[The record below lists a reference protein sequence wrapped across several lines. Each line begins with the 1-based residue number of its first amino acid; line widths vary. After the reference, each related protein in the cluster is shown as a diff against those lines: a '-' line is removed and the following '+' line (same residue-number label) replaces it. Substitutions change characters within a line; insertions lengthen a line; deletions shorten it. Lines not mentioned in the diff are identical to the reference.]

1 MFIEY
6 KNDIIIVDAG
16 MEFAA
21 NEELGADYIIPD
33 IAYLKKNKS
42 KIR

>member
-1 MFIEY
+1 LVIEY

-21 NEELGADYIIPD
+21 NEEL
-33 IAYLKKNKS
+33 
-42 KIR
+42 

>member
-6 KNDIIIVDAG
+6 GNDLIVVDAG

-21 NEELGADYIIPD
+21 NEEL
-33 IAYLKKNKS
+33 
-42 KIR
+42 

>member
-6 KNDIIIVDAG
+6 QNDLIIVDAG

-21 NEELGADYIIPD
+21 AEEL
-33 IAYLKKNKS
+33 
-42 KIR
+42 